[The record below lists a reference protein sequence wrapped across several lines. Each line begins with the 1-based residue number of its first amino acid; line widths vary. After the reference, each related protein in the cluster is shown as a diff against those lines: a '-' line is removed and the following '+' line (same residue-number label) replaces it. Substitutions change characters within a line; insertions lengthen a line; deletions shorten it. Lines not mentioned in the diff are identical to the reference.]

1 MVNRIWLHLFG
12 RGLVPS
18 PDNFGAAGQ
27 RPSHPELL
35 DTLAVSFMDEQW
47 SVKKLIRR
55 IVLSR
60 AYQLASTH
68 DAHGFEVDPDN
79 TLIWRMS
86 PRRLEAEALR
96 DAVLAISGRLDLR
109 PPVGSPVAR
118 AGEGPAGPARGFND
132 DTLDRHRSV
141 YLAVVRDQLPESLT
155 LFDFADPSLVMG
167 ERSTTSGPSQALYL
181 MNNSFLIRQAEAAA
195 NRVRAATTDDD
206 TRIEAA
212 YLRFLA
218 RTPTDAV

>member
-1 MVNRIWLHLFG
+1 
-12 RGLVPS
+12 
-18 PDNFGAAGQ
+18 
-27 RPSHPELL
+27 
-35 DTLAVSFMDEQW
+35 MDQGW

-68 DAHGFEVDPDN
+68 DAQSFEVDPDN

-96 DAVLAISGRLDLR
+96 DAVLAISGRLDLE
-109 PPVGSPVAR
+109 PPVGSAVAR

-132 DTLDRHRSV
+132 DSQDMHRAV

-155 LFDFADPSLVMG
+155 LFDFADPSLVTG

-181 MNNSFLIRQAEAAA
+181 MNSPFVIRQAEAAA
-195 NRVRAATTDDD
+195 DRLRAAGGNDDA
-206 TRIEAA
+206 RIEAA

-218 RTPTDAV
+218 RNADRSRDATGPATSSPGS